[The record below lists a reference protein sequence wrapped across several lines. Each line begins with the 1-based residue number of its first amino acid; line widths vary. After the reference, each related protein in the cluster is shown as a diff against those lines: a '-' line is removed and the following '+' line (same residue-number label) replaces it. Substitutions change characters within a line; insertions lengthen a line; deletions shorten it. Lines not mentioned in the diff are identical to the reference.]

1 MMFKLEELKHLFE
14 SLLFVSDEPLSAK
27 KCADVLEI
35 EAKTAKK
42 VLENLKAEYQEADRG
57 IQIRKIAGGYRM
69 YTHPAN
75 SQYVEK
81 LLLTWDGRRLTQAA
95 LEALAIVAYRQPITK
110 MGVNAVRGV
119 NSEGVINSLADKGL
133 LKEVG
138 RENSPG
144 QPILYGTTKI
154 FLERFGLDSVKELPP
169 LEEFAPDD
177 DTVDT
182 IRTRLYADD
191 KVYVDDE
198 TD

>member
-1 MMFKLEELKHLFE
+1 MFKLEELKHLLE

-27 KCADVLEI
+27 KCAAVLEI
-35 EAKTAKK
+35 EESMAKK
-42 VLENLKAEYQEADRG
+42 VLEILKDDYRQAGRG

-95 LEALAIVAYRQPITK
+95 LETLAIVAYRQPVTK
-110 MGVNAVRGV
+110 MEVNGVRGV
-119 NSEGVINSLADKGL
+119 NSEGVISSLADKGL
-133 LKEVG
+133 LREVG

-154 FLERFGLDSVKELPP
+154 FLERFGLNSIKDLPP
-169 LEEFAPDD
+169 LAEFTPDD
-177 DTVDT
+177 DTVTT
-182 IRTRLYADD
+182 IKTRLYADD
-191 KVYVDDE
+191 EVYIDGE
-198 TD
+198 

>member
-1 MMFKLEELKHLFE
+1 MFKLEELKHLLE

-27 KCADVLEI
+27 KCAAVLEI
-35 EAKTAKK
+35 EESMAKK
-42 VLENLKAEYQEADRG
+42 VLEILKDDYRQAGRG

-95 LEALAIVAYRQPITK
+95 LETLAIVAYRQPVTK
-110 MGVNAVRGV
+110 MEVNGVRGV
-119 NSEGVINSLADKGL
+119 NSEGVISSLADKGL
-133 LKEVG
+133 LREVG

-154 FLERFGLDSVKELPP
+154 FLERFGLNSIKDLPP
-169 LEEFAPDD
+169 LVEFTPDD
-177 DTVDT
+177 DTLTT
-182 IRTRLYADD
+182 IKTQLYADD
-191 KVYVDDE
+191 KVYIDGE
-198 TD
+198 